1 MNRLHSIRYGFED
14 PAHYGLSNELK
25 ETLPDTRNTRSQLLS
40 NAVHITSSLFPSLAD
55 IWPLL
60 RKRLDLAED
69 VECFV
74 VPEPQMQAYC
84 FFHESHGEKP
94 SSDRDAGYTVVISS
108 GLIERLNTQEI
119 MAVVGHEIGHFLFE
133 HWRHPSDLKDS
144 TKGQIL
150 AMRQLE
156 RAAEISADRVSMI
169 AADSMNDACTAMIK
183 VASGLGAPYLNPDIR
198 GFLRQFRKL
207 TDNRGHYDSIWSS
220 HPMIPLRVRAML
232 RFDPIRKSLSQGDRI
247 SNELLGKVD
256 EKINQDFHKAT
267 DFALEKIANKNI
279 EDVRLW
285 SMVSI
290 FVADGILSKNEQCMM
305 RNALGDETTN
315 KVINFLKSSSSDMRQ
330 AVASRLQESCDQAK
344 NAPLSEREKL
354 INELDRII
362 STFANDGE
370 YNTDAESNELVK
382 LSYTLGVKSEK
393 GQKRVSPWIVD

>member
-1 MNRLHSIRYGFED
+1 MNQLHYIRYGFED
-14 PAHYGLSNELK
+14 PAHYGLNNELK
-25 ETLPDTRNTRSQLLS
+25 ETLPDTRNTRSRLLS
-40 NAVHITSSLFPSLAD
+40 NAVHITPSLFPSLAD

-84 FFHESHGEKP
+84 FFHESHGEKL
-94 SSDRDAGYTVVISS
+94 SSDKEAGYTVVISS

-133 HWRHPSDLKDS
+133 HWRHPSDLEDS

-207 TDNRGHYDSIWSS
+207 TDNRGHYASIWSS

-305 RNALGDETTN
+305 RNSLGDETTN

-354 INELDRII
+354 IKELDRII
-362 STFANDGE
+362 STFTNDGE

-382 LSYTLGVKSEK
+382 LSYTLGVKSL
-393 GQKRVSPWIVD
+393 

>member
-1 MNRLHSIRYGFED
+1 
-14 PAHYGLSNELK
+14 
-25 ETLPDTRNTRSQLLS
+25 
-40 NAVHITSSLFPSLAD
+40 
-55 IWPLL
+55 
-60 RKRLDLAED
+60 
-69 VECFV
+69 
-74 VPEPQMQAYC
+74 MQAYC
-84 FFHESHGEKP
+84 FFHESHGEKL
-94 SSDRDAGYTVVISS
+94 SSDKDAGYTVVISS

-133 HWRHPSDLKDS
+133 HWRHPSDLEDS

-267 DFALEKIANKNI
+267 GFALEKIADKNI
-279 EDVRLW
+279 GDVRLW

-393 GQKRVSPWIVD
+393 GQKRVSPWIVDEENNQQP

>member
-133 HWRHPSDLKDS
+133 HWRHPSDLEDS

>member
-1 MNRLHSIRYGFED
+1 MNQLHSIRYGFED
-14 PAHYGLSNELK
+14 PAHYGLNNELK
-25 ETLPDTRNTRSQLLS
+25 ETLPDTRNTRSRLLS
-40 NAVHITSSLFPSLAD
+40 NAVHITPSLFPSLAD

-74 VPEPQMQAYC
+74 TPDPQMQAYC
-84 FFHESHGEKP
+84 FFHESHGDKT
-94 SSDRDAGYTVVISS
+94 STDRDAGYTVVISS

-133 HWRHPSDLKDS
+133 HWRHPTDLADS

-183 VASGLGAPYLNPDIR
+183 VASGLGSPYLNPDIR

-207 TDNRGHYDSIWSS
+207 TDNRGHHDSIWSS

-232 RFDPIRKSLSQGDRI
+232 RFDPIRKSFSQGDRI
-247 SNELLGKVD
+247 SKELLSKID

-290 FVADGILSKNEQCMM
+290 FVADGILSKNEQRMM
-305 RNALGDETTN
+305 LNTLGDETTN
-315 KVINFLKSSSSDMRQ
+315 KVINFLKSNSSDMRQ
-330 AVASRLQESCDQAK
+330 AVGSRLQQSCDEAK
-344 NAPLSEREKL
+344 NSPLSEREKL
-354 INELDRII
+354 IKELNHII
-362 STFANDGE
+362 STFADDGE
-370 YNTDAESNELVK
+370 YNTDTESNELVK
-382 LSYTLGVKSEK
+382 LSYTLGVKS
-393 GQKRVSPWIVD
+393 P

>member
-1 MNRLHSIRYGFED
+1 MNQLHYIRYGFED
-14 PAHYGLSNELK
+14 PAHYGLNNELK
-25 ETLPDTRNTRSQLLS
+25 ETLPDTRNTRSRLLS
-40 NAVHITSSLFPSLAD
+40 NAVHITPSLFPSLAD

-84 FFHESHGEKP
+84 FFHESHREKP
-94 SSDRDAGYTVVISS
+94 SSERDAGYTVVISS

-133 HWRHPSDLKDS
+133 HWRHPSDLEDS

-267 DFALEKIANKNI
+267 DFALEKIADKNI

-382 LSYTLGVKSEK
+382 LSYTLGVKS
-393 GQKRVSPWIVD
+393 P